1 MAGIQ
6 ILGMRTGRTLPHL
19 IPQIA
24 ASREAGRRVILLVP
38 EQYTLQAEQE
48 LIDGLRVPGLLD
60 TEVLSPSRLRL
71 RVREAAGSAPL
82 PLLNERG
89 RVMLFSRILLQEQ
102 KNLACYGSSA
112 TQPGLADRVSSAV
125 ADLEE
130 LGCDAAWLSAQAEI
144 GATALTRAKL
154 SDLALLWTRYEEA
167 IAGRFLGSEA
177 ELTQTIRRLGDSG
190 VLAGADVYVCG
201 FDWLGVRFCDLLRA
215 VSSHAAS
222 LTVAMT
228 LCDDR
233 DPDRRAFQAQIDS
246 VRWLIRSAKKAGID
260 ASLRFVPTDQAGK
273 DPALRYLERSL
284 FVPLAVPWKEEAP
297 SMRLH
302 TAANPYA
309 EAEFAAAQLLAWH
322 RAGISWTRMG
332 VALSKT
338 DRLPSILAM
347 VMKQA
352 GIPCYVIRKES
363 AARHGLCRMVTAALR
378 AAGSGFDQRQVLA
391 VIDSGFSPLTDDEG
405 VRLRAYALENG
416 IRWKKWLS
424 PFTRGEE
431 AAEAEPLRIRLMEPL
446 AALRESLRAAKDGA
460 EAAEAVWRLMT
471 DTACYE
477 KLQAQEAFLLSA
489 GMEAEASQN
498 RQVWK
503 TVLELLD
510 QLHTLFA
517 GQRVGM
523 NDLAR
528 ILDAGLSGVS
538 LNSLPP
544 TPDVITVGETGHMLT
559 GAMDALIVMG
569 MQDGVT
575 AASSDSLL
583 TDEEMSA
590 LSGRERK
597 PMSKETNTLTALRRS
612 DFYRTL
618 TLPDRFLTLTLS
630 AGSTDGGALRACSLM
645 EDIRRLFPAVRHT
658 GGAAADGLA
667 DPPLSAEQAAERL
680 PLLLRRQAESGEP
693 VPDAWLD
700 ALRVLWQD
708 GDYRPLAWRVEKAVH
723 GAVKAEPLQPD
734 TVAALFRQRDLSI
747 SRLETYAGC
756 PFRHF
761 VQEGLAPRERREFA
775 FQPDERG
782 NFFHAVLAR
791 YAALASAVPGWPD
804 ITDAQFDD
812 LLDRAAAPE
821 REAWENGP
829 LTEDG
834 IGGALAEE
842 VLRDVRRAARTFTAH
857 ARQSGFS
864 CVGAEVRF
872 GDPGGLPPVILR
884 LRDGRHVALRGVID
898 RIDRWEGDKGVYLRV
913 VDYKSSDR
921 KLEAVRMFYGLQ
933 LQLILYLR
941 AATAGLRGAP
951 AGAYYFTVQDPLVE
965 SDSDIVSEV
974 EAKLAE
980 KLRLKGV
987 TLADAEVIRAINGE
1001 EGPAIIAAVLN
1012 KDGSIRQ
1019 NAMAA
1024 DPEGMES
1031 LMRYGQKTA
1040 EALAEQIFSGD
1051 ISIRPAKIGDWT
1063 ACEYCR
1069 YKGVCGWD
1077 DRLPGAKHRELE
1089 KEDAWPLMTA
1099 QAETNP

>member
-24 ASREAGRRVILLVP
+24 ASRAAGRRVLLLVP

-48 LIDGLRVPGLLD
+48 LIDGLQVPGLLD

-71 RVREAAGSAPL
+71 RVRESAGSPPL
-82 PLLNERG
+82 PMLNERG
-89 RVMLFSRILLQEQ
+89 RVMLFSRILLHEQ
-102 KNLACYGSSA
+102 KNLQCYGSSA
-112 TQPGLADRVSSAV
+112 TQPGLADKVSAAI
-125 ADLEE
+125 ADLED
-130 LGCDAAWLSAQAEI
+130 LGYDAAWLSDQAEI

-154 SDLALLWTRYEEA
+154 SDLAMLWARYDEA
-167 IAGRFLGSEA
+167 MAGRFLGSEA
-177 ELTQTIRRLGDSG
+177 ELTQTIQRLGDSG
-190 VLAGADVYVCG
+190 LVEGADVYVCG
-201 FDWLGVRFCDLLRA
+201 FDWLGVRFCDLLLA
-215 VSSHAAS
+215 IQAHAAS

-228 LCDDR
+228 LCDDQ

-246 VRWLIRSAKKAGID
+246 VRWLIRSAKKAGIE
-260 ASLRFVPTDQAGK
+260 AALRFVPIEDPGK
-273 DPALRYLERSL
+273 DPSLKYLERNL
-284 FVPLAVPWKEEAP
+284 FVSLAAP
-297 SMRLH
+297 QKDETHAIQIH

-309 EAEFAAAQLLAWH
+309 EAEYAAARLLEWH
-322 RAGISWTRMG
+322 RAGIPWDRMG
-332 VALSKT
+332 IALSKT

-347 VMKQA
+347 VMRQA
-352 GIPCYVIRKES
+352 HIPCYVIRKES

-378 AAGSGFDQRQVLA
+378 AAGSGFDQKQVLA
-391 VIDSGFSPLTDDEG
+391 VVDSGFSPLSDDEG
-405 VRLRAYALENG
+405 VRLRAYAIENG
-416 IRWKKWLS
+416 IRWKKWLV

-431 AAEAEPLRIRLMEPL
+431 AAETEPLREKLMEPL
-446 AALRESLRAAKDGA
+446 IALREALRTAKDGA
-460 EAAEAVWRLMT
+460 EAAEAIWKLLE
-471 DTACYE
+471 DTSCYE
-477 KLQAQEAFLLSA
+477 KLQAREEFLLSN

-498 RQVWK
+498 RQVWN

-517 GQRVGM
+517 GQRIGT

-544 TPDVITVGETGHMLT
+544 TPDVVTVGETGHMLT

-575 AASSDSLL
+575 AANSDSLL
-583 TDEEMSA
+583 TDEEMTA

-597 PMSKETNTLTALRRS
+597 PLSKETNTLTALRRS

-630 AGSTDGGALRACSLM
+630 ASGTDGGALRACSLI
-645 EDIRRLFPAVRHT
+645 EDVKRLFPSVRHT
-658 GGAAADGLA
+658 GGAAADGLEDA
-667 DPPLSAEQAAERL
+667 PLSPEQAAERL
-680 PLLLRRQAESGEP
+680 PLLLRRQAETGEP

-700 ALRVLWQD
+700 ALRILWQ
-708 GDYRPLAWRVEKAVH
+708 GEELKPLALRVEKAIH
-723 GAVKAEPLQPD
+723 GQVKADSLKAE
-734 TVAALFRQRDLSI
+734 TVAAIFRQSDLSI
-747 SRLETYAGC
+747 SRLETFASC

-761 VQEGLAPRERREFA
+761 VQEGLAPKERREYA

-791 YAALASAVPGWPD
+791 YAALASKIPGWPD
-804 ITDAQFDD
+804 ITEEQFDD
-812 LLDRAAAPE
+812 LVNRAIAPE
-821 REAWENGP
+821 RETWADGP

-834 IGGALAEE
+834 IGGALADEAI
-842 VLRDVRRAARTFTAH
+842 RAVRRAAQAFTSH
-857 ARQSGFS
+857 AKQSGFS
-864 CVGAEVRF
+864 CIGTEVRF
-872 GDPGGLPPVILR
+872 GESGGLPPVVLR
-884 LRDGRHVALRGVID
+884 LSDGRHVALRGVID
-898 RIDRWEGDKGVYLRV
+898 RIDRWEGDKGVFLRV

-941 AATAGLRGAP
+941 AATAGLKGAP

-965 SDSDIVSEV
+965 SDSDIISEV
-974 EAKLAE
+974 ETRLAE
-980 KLRLKGV
+980 KLRLRGI
-987 TLADAEVIRAINGE
+987 TLADAEVIRAMNGE
-1001 EGPAIIAAVLN
+1001 DGPAIIAKALN
-1012 KDGSIRQ
+1012 KDGSIMKGS
-1019 NAMAA
+1019 MAA
-1024 DPEGMES
+1024 DAEGIDA

-1040 EALAEQIFSGD
+1040 ETLAEQLYSGD
-1051 ISIRPAKIGDWT
+1051 IAISPAKVKDWT
-1063 ACEYCR
+1063 ACEYCP
-1069 YKGVCGWD
+1069 YKGICGWD
-1077 DRLPGAKHRELE
+1077 SRLPGAQYRELE

-1099 QAETNP
+1099 QAQ